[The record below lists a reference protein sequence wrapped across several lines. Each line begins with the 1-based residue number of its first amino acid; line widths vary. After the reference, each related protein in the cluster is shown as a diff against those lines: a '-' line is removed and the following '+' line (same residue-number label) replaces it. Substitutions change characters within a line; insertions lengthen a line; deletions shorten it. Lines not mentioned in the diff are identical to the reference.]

1 LQGRHLVAL
10 EELMRPSEILEESAV
25 KDSVCSETQWTLYPD
40 NDALELKNLPKFYFV
55 CTRHNIPE
63 PAGI

>member
-1 LQGRHLVAL
+1 
-10 EELMRPSEILEESAV
+10 MRPSEILEESAV
-25 KDSVCSETQWTLYPD
+25 KDSVPPCTRLHLSCSVCSESQWTLYPD